1 MIQSYV
7 WKKHWFYDKNHVT
20 EKNICVNTIVFQKII
35 VQNCGY
41 YFTDFKK
48 GLLLPNQTECRPMI
62 YHDILSAKKSGR
74 KLLAVLLD
82 PDKIAMDSI
91 ALLTEKINASPAT
104 HIFVG
109 GSIVEADIIDEL
121 IIALKQKTT
130 LPVLL
135 FPGNPSQISKE
146 ADGILFLTLLSG
158 RNPDYLIE
166 HQVNAVPVLK
176 KTSLEVISTGYILI
190 ESGTQTAVERVSKTE
205 PLARNNAEYV
215 LQTAQAGE
223 YIGNKLIYLEA
234 GSGAQWAVPLEMI
247 AKVSANTEVPVI
259 VGGGIRSKKA
269 IEEAYAAGADLV
281 VIGTAFEN
289 DHNFFNS

>member
-1 MIQSYV
+1 
-7 WKKHWFYDKNHVT
+7 
-20 EKNICVNTIVFQKII
+20 
-35 VQNCGY
+35 
-41 YFTDFKK
+41 
-48 GLLLPNQTECRPMI
+48 MI
-62 YHDILSAKKSGR
+62 YDQILLAKKNGK

-82 PDKIAMDSI
+82 PDKISLDTVVFLA
-91 ALLTEKINASPAT
+91 EKINESPAT

-109 GSIVEADIIDEL
+109 GSSVETQIIDEL
-121 IIALKQKTT
+121 ILSLKQKTA
-130 LPVLL
+130 LPIVL

-176 KTSLEVISTGYILI
+176 KTNLEIISTGYILI

-205 PLARNNAEYV
+205 PLNRNNSDYV

-223 YIGNKLIYLEA
+223 FIGNKLIYLEA
-234 GSGAQWAVPLEMI
+234 GSGAKLAVPLEMV
-247 AKVSANTEVPVI
+247 AKVSENTMVPII

-269 IEEAYAAGADLV
+269 IDDAYMAGADLV

-289 DHNFFNS
+289 DSNFFNA